1 MTVVDLYKRSIDE
14 LCKKRFSS
22 CETREQLIFTS
33 VSIGFWLINECK
45 LDLVTKEE
53 YKILET
59 YLLELIGKEMDKRT
73 WN

>member
-1 MTVVDLYKRSIDE
+1 MVIVDLYKRSIDE
-14 LCKKRFSS
+14 LCEKRFSS
-22 CETREQLIFTS
+22 CKTREQLYFTS
-33 VSIGFWLINECK
+33 VSIGFWLINERK
-45 LDLVTKEE
+45 LDLLTKEE